1 MSDPK
6 SVEFQGKTYTQ
17 DSLSKMDEQALLSLR
32 NIVAENLGVARIKG
46 FKDIDQ
52 ARDATWKALLKF
64 DDTDDADLAGSG
76 DGGKPAK
83 PKEPKEPRVVKGA
96 LPAKV
101 KRPTRNMFRKIEKIK
116 EPDRVKDRWDNYK
129 DGMTVLET
137 IEGDNMTPLDIYWY
151 AENGF
156 VKLHDPTEEE
166 YQAGM
171 DAWYKREGLENPAEA
186 KRKRE
191 EERAKAKAERE
202 AKKAEEAEAK
212 AKAKAEKEAAKAAE
226 KEAKAKA
233 KAEAEAKKKAEAEAA
248 AAKKSS

>member
-1 MSDPK
+1 MSDTK
-6 SVEFQGKTYTQ
+6 TVEFQGKTYTQ
-17 DSLSKMDEQALLSLR
+17 DSLSKMDEQALLGLR
-32 NIVAENLGVARIKG
+32 NVVAENLGVARIKG

-64 DDTDDADLAGSG
+64 ADTTDENLASGG

-83 PKEPKEPRVVKGA
+83 PKKEAEPKEPRVVKGA
-96 LPAKV
+96 LPQEV
-101 KRPTRNMFRKIEKIK
+101 KRPTRNMFRKIQKVK

-156 VKLHDPTEEE
+156 VKLIDPTEEE

-171 DAWYKREGLENPAEA
+171 AAWYKRNGQENPAEA
-186 KRKRE
+186 KKKRE
-191 EERAKAKAERE
+191 EERAKQKADRE
-202 AKKAEEAEAK
+202 AKKAAEAEAK

-226 KEAKAKA
+226 KEAKEKA
-233 KAEAEAKKKAEAEAA
+233 KAEAKAKADAEA